1 VVEFNFATCLNTAF
15 SIIKEIMSEEIETQ
29 YEVIVVNP
37 LTGKKEIFTG
47 DNLETIKAEIDS
59 RFGAE

>member
-1 VVEFNFATCLNTAF
+1 
-15 SIIKEIMSEEIETQ
+15 MSEEIETQ